1 MFRNSKLLIVGLL
14 LLSLV
19 VSACAGIEPSADS
32 GNAPGNAPGNA
43 DSAGDSPTIALV
55 IGVKGDAFYVTMEK
69 GAQAQAAE
77 LGVDLIVDG
86 PAKWD
91 AVLETAIVDAFIARG
106 VDAMVIAA
114 NDKQAMIEPLQR
126 AHDAGIHVLSVD
138 TFIGDGDYENGEV
151 TFPLSYIGS
160 NNVEGGRIACQ
171 AVIEAMGGT
180 GSIYIQNTIPGIST
194 TDQREQGCV
203 EIIEETDGVE
213 LAGVD
218 YNDDNSGK
226 AAEQTAA
233 VLQRDDSITGIY
245 GTNLFGARGAA
256 QAVSNAGLAGTV
268 KVASFDAP
276 ETAIED
282 LRNGVVDLVIAQLP
296 YQMGQV
302 GVEYALAAINGD
314 MDSIQPR
321 FGTDYVVITRDN
333 VDTEEAQNAIYKSE

>member
-1 MFRNSKLLIVGLL
+1 MYAKMHRTKWLVSGLLILVL
-14 LLSLV
+14 LLS
-19 VSACAGIEPSADS
+19 ACVALDPAAAPAADD
-32 GNAPGNAPGNA
+32 GGEMAEGDAP
-43 DSAGDSPTIALV
+43 TVALV

-69 GAQAQAAE
+69 GAQAKAEE

-86 PAKWD
+86 PAEWD
-91 AVLETAIVDAFIARG
+91 AVLQTSIVDALIARG
-106 VDAMVIAA
+106 IDALVIAA

-138 TFIGDGDYENGEV
+138 TFIGDGDYDGGEV

-171 AVIEAMGGT
+171 AVIDAMGGS
-180 GSIYIQNTIPGIST
+180 GAIYIQNTIPGIST

-213 LAGVD
+213 LVGVD
-218 YNDDNSGK
+218 YNDDNSGR

-233 VLQRDDSITGIY
+233 ALQRDDTITGIY

-256 QAVSNAGLAGTV
+256 QAVANAGLAGAV

-276 ETAIED
+276 ETAIDD
-282 LRNGVVDLVIAQLP
+282 LRNEVVDMVIAQLP

-314 MDSIQPR
+314 MESIESR
-321 FGTDYVVITRDN
+321 FGTDYVVITREN

>member
-1 MFRNSKLLIVGLL
+1 MNRISKLLIVGLL
-14 LLSLV
+14 MLSMVL
-19 VSACAGIEPSADS
+19 SACAGIEPSA
-32 GNAPGNAPGNA
+32 APGNAPGNA
-43 DSAGDSPTIALV
+43 DTAGDGDGPTIALV
-55 IGVKGDAFYVTMEK
+55 IGVKGDAFYVTMEN
-69 GAQAQAAE
+69 GAQVKAEE

-91 AVLETAIVDAFIARG
+91 AVLQTAIVDAYIARG
-106 VDAMVIAA
+106 VDAIVIAA

-138 TFIGDGDYENGEV
+138 TFIGDGDYGDGEV

-160 NNVEGGRIACQ
+160 NNVEGGRIACL

-203 EIIEETDGVE
+203 EVIEETDGVE

-233 VLQRDDSITGIY
+233 VLQRDDSVTGIY

-256 QAVSNAGLAGTV
+256 QAVANAGLAGTV

-282 LRNGVVDLVIAQLP
+282 LRNEVVDLVIAQLP

-314 MDSIQPR
+314 MGSIQPR
-321 FGTDYVVITRDN
+321 FGTDYVVITREN

>member
-1 MFRNSKLLIVGLL
+1 MLRKNQFSKWIVPSLL
-14 LLSLV
+14 LLSMVLA
-19 VSACAGIEPSADS
+19 ACVPVDQAA
-32 GNAPGNAPGNA
+32 APAASDGGEGE
-43 DSAGDSPTIALV
+43 GDGPTIALV
-55 IGVKGDAFYVTMEK
+55 IGVKGDAFYITMEK
-69 GAQAQAAE
+69 GAQAAAAE
-77 LGVDLIVDG
+77 LGVELIVDG
-86 PAKWD
+86 PAEWNP
-91 AVLETAIVDAFIARG
+91 VLQTSIVDALIARG
-106 VDAMVIAA
+106 VDAMIIAA

-126 AHDAGIHVLSVD
+126 AHDAGIHILSVD
-138 TFIGDGDYENGEV
+138 TFIGDGNYVDGEV

-171 AVIEAMGGT
+171 AVIESMGGT

-203 EIIEETDGVE
+203 EIIDETDGVE

-233 VLQRDDSITGIY
+233 VLQRDEAVTGIY

-256 QAVSNAGLAGTV
+256 QAVENAGLSGAV

-276 ETAIED
+276 ETAIDD
-282 LRNGVVDLVIAQLP
+282 LRNEVVDMVIAQLP

-302 GVEYALAAINGD
+302 GVEYALSAINGD
-314 MDSIQPR
+314 MDSIESR

>member
-1 MFRNSKLLIVGLL
+1 MLQKIQFMKWVVSCLL
-14 LLSLV
+14 LLAMIL
-19 VSACAGIEPSADS
+19 SACMSLDQAAVPADS
-32 GNAPGNAPGNA
+32 
-43 DSAGDSPTIALV
+43 DSGDSSDSDGPTIALV
-55 IGVKGDAFYVTMEK
+55 IGVKGDAFYITMEK
-69 GAQAQAAE
+69 GAQAAAAE
-77 LGVDLIVDG
+77 LGVNLIVDG
-86 PAKWD
+86 PAEWNP
-91 AVLETAIVDAFIARG
+91 VLQTSIVDALIARG
-106 VDAMVIAA
+106 IDALLIAA

-126 AHDAGIHVLSVD
+126 AHDAGIHILSVD
-138 TFIGDGDYENGEV
+138 TFIGDGNYVDGEV

-160 NNVEGGRIACQ
+160 DNVEGGRIACQ
-171 AVIEAMGGT
+171 AVIEAMGGS

-203 EIIEETDGVE
+203 EVIEETDGIE

-233 VLQRDDSITGIY
+233 VLQRDEGVTGIY

-256 QAVSNAGLAGTV
+256 QAVKNAGLAGAI

-282 LRNGVVDLVIAQLP
+282 LRNEVVDLVIAQLP

-302 GVEYALAAINGD
+302 GVEYAFAAINGNLD
-314 MDSIQPR
+314 NIQPR

-333 VDTEEAQNAIYKSE
+333 VDSEEAQNAIYKSE

>member
-1 MFRNSKLLIVGLL
+1 MYRMSKLFIAGLL
-14 LLSLV
+14 MLSMVL
-19 VSACAGIEPSADS
+19 SACAGIEPSAAPASDSAADS
-32 GNAPGNAPGNA
+32 G
-43 DSAGDSPTIALV
+43 DGDAPTIALV

-69 GAQAQAAE
+69 GAQSQAQE
-77 LGVDLIVDG
+77 LGIDLIVDG

-91 AVLETAIVDAFIARG
+91 AVLQTAIVDAFIARG
-106 VDAMVIAA
+106 VDALVIAG

-138 TFIGDGDYENGEV
+138 TFIGDGNYEDGEV

-160 NNVEGGRIACQ
+160 NNVEGGRIACK
-171 AVIEAMGGT
+171 AVIEAMGGS

-233 VLQRDDSITGIY
+233 VLQRDDSVTGIY

-256 QAVSNAGLAGTV
+256 QAVANAGLAGTV

-282 LRNGVVDLVIAQLP
+282 LRNEVVDMVIAQLP

-333 VDTEEAQNAIYKSE
+333 VDSEEAQNAIYKSE